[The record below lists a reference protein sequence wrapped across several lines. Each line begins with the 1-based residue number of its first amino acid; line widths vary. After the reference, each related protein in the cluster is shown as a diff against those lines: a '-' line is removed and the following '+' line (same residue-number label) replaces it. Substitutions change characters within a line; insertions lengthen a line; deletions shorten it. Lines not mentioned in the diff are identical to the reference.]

1 MLRRAHLVLS
11 GALLWLACSSS
22 LLAQSSAR
30 GNAQGGIENLPLKDV
45 VAAVSART
53 GMVFVVDPRVNA
65 QVTAPGMK
73 LQELTF
79 DDLQAIL
86 SVYGFT
92 AVPVGSLYKIIPDE
106 GARQAPVPVI
116 IDGDRR
122 VRPND
127 QFATRVLQ
135 PRKLAATSLVTA
147 LRPLLPKEATIT
159 ANAATNSLIVVA
171 AESDIKAVEVM
182 MEKLEAA
189 R

>member
-1 MLRRAHLVLS
+1 MNVAHRVWI
-11 GALLWLACSSS
+11 GVVLWLACSGM
-22 LLAQSSAR
+22 LCAQTSPR
-30 GNAQGGIENLPLKDV
+30 PQRTGIDKVPLSQV
-45 VAAVSART
+45 IAAVSART
-53 GMVFVVDPRVNA
+53 GKVFIVDPRVNA
-65 QVTAPGMK
+65 SVTAPGMK
-73 LQELTF
+73 LEELDF

-86 SVYGFT
+86 SVHGYT

-127 QFATRVLQ
+127 QFATKVLQ

-171 AESDIKAVEVM
+171 AESDIEAVEAM